1 MSIYGGPEV
10 VFPTFADKSSDMFTG
25 LLVYTDLILYIYILK
40 PGKLALEKPTQIQ
53 HVKGAF

>member
-25 LLVYTDLILYIYILK
+25 LLVYTDLILYIYIYIK
-40 PGKLALEKPTQIQ
+40 ARKASIGKANTNTTC
-53 HVKGAF
+53 